1 MMKTRLMIGTLLMV
15 ATGIANAADAPMA
28 AKEGKAEAALK
39 AVDREASK
47 ATTNLEAT
55 MAFYADDAQFF
66 VPNAPVANG
75 KEAIRKMWTGMIAIP
90 GYALSWQPQVAFVA
104 KSGDLGYTTGTY
116 SFTLSGADGKPVT
129 DKGKYVVVWKKI
141 GGKWKNTADIF
152 NSDTPLPPAPA
163 KQGG

>member
-1 MMKTRLMIGTLLMV
+1 MKTGLMVGALLIV
-15 ATGIANAADAPMA
+15 ATGIANAADSPMA
-28 AKEGKAEAALK
+28 AKGSKAEAALM

-47 ATTNLEAT
+47 ATTSFETT
-55 MAFYADDAQFF
+55 MSFYADDAQFF

-75 KEAIRKMWTGMIAIP
+75 KEAIQKMWTGMIAIP
-90 GYALSWQPQVAFVA
+90 GYALSWEPRVAFVA

-116 SFTLSGADGKPVT
+116 SFTVNGADGKPVT

-141 GGKWKNTADIF
+141 GGKWKNAADIF
-152 NSDTPLPPAPA
+152 NSDTPLTPAPA